1 MLEITNDQG
10 QTWKSEIWRDAGA
23 VGEYTKRIIWRRMG
37 SSTRRG
43 YRLTMTDAIPWKIL
57 GVVT

>member
-1 MLEITNDQG
+1 L
-10 QTWKSEIWRDAGA
+10 
-23 VGEYTKRIIWRRMG
+23 G